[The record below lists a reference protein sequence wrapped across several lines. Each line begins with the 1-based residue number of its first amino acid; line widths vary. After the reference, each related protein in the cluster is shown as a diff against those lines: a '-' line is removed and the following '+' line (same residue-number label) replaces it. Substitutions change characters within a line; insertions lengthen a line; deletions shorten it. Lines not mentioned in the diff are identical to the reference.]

1 MGKVGNAS
9 VYRVWVLPPHPAP
22 CPALSGIMFDESVPF
37 YRLFPYRTAPL
48 PPLLLFL
55 EPGPPPVD
63 PLPPHSLAPSSVSQV
78 DPVEPVKVAVDSGA
92 AGGGATRGAT
102 ARGAEQAGAGPGG
115 TEPACTEP
123 GVAESESAEPGGAE
137 LGGAEP
143 ERAEPGGAEPGGTLS
158 PRGPPAGGSAARGS
172 GALGPRGIGAAGA
185 GGTAEVGAEG
195 IGVGG
200 AGGIGAGA
208 AGVTGAVGP
217 GGARTGGTGA
227 AGGTGAVGPVGARA
241 GGTGATGAGGAA
253 GVGDGDPGA
262 GDTGAG
268 GAGPGNAGAVGAGF
282 GAAVTPM
289 SHPASPVRVVCTCRR
304 VSRPRPPP
312 VLGTRHM
319 ALRPSS
325 VPQRVPLPSSPASSL
340 SDSPDP
346 ESNLARAATTA
357 CRLHYAT
364 SLVAESESDSPPSVG
379 GECTLGTDVL
389 EDRQEDFE
397 CLAGAEHHLVS
408 MLIAPEGD
416 PYAPDIPTP
425 RSYAEAI
432 TVPPPRANIVDG
444 MWIFRVKRPP
454 GSPPTFKACYVAR
467 GFSQRQGVD
476 FFRTFSPTPKMT
488 TLQGSLHEEIWL
500 RRSPGFTGSFP
511 AGTQWSLRQPVYG
524 LRQAPRDWLDTLRTM
539 LAALGFSP
547 STADPSL
554 FLCNDTSLPPFYVLV
569 YVEDLVFATADTE
582 ALALVKLELQKRHTC
597 TDLGELRSYI
607 GLQITRDRAR
617 RTITLTQS
625 HMVHQVL
632 QRFGFWYSLPHS
644 TPPTGHSLSAPPSDE
659 SVDPSGTYPALVG
672 CLMYLMTCT
681 RRDLAYPL
689 SILARYVAPERHRP
703 KQWEDA
709 RRVFRYLCSMS
720 GMGLVLVGQGPVVL
734 TRHED
739 ASWVDDLAT
748 QQLQFQG

>member
-9 VYRVWVLPPHPAP
+9 VYRVWGSRAFVRDTSADKLSAHAIP
-22 CPALSGIMFDESVPF
+22 CSVPF

-282 GAAVTPM
+282 GAAVTVLLPYYV
-289 SHPASPVRVVCTCRR
+289 HHLT
-304 VSRPRPPP
+304 SRSSRYSQPPHCLLLLLTLSTP
-312 VLGTRHM
+312 EVLQ
-319 ALRPSS
+319 S
-325 VPQRVPLPSSPASSL
+325 VRVPLPSSPASSL

-346 ESNLARAATTA
+346 ESNLARAASPTVPRLLATVVTDPSFESAVASALVPELPPVVSTTPLVLLLSLSLTLLRPSGTA
-357 CRLHYAT
+357 MDAEMT
-364 SLVAESESDSPPSVG
+364 SWKS
-379 GECTLGTDVL
+379 TGTW
-389 EDRQEDFE
+389 FF
-397 CLAGAEHHLVS
+397 A
-408 MLIAPEGD
+408 
-416 PYAPDIPTP
+416 
-425 RSYAEAI
+425 
-432 TVPPPRANIVDG
+432 VPPPRANIVDG

-467 GFSQRQGVD
+467 GFS
-476 FFRTFSPTPKMT
+476 
-488 TLQGSLHEEIWL
+488 
-500 RRSPGFTGSFP
+500 
-511 AGTQWSLRQPVYG
+511 TQWSLRQPVYG